1 MEGFA
6 ALSDLRCTFSAHTS
20 RTAVTALSFTTELRS
35 SAIKIA
41 AFGHGVR
48 LKHRCIDSPGSPP
61 PYIFIHFFCL
71 YVHKLLS
78 ASIPQANDA

>member
-6 ALSDLRCTFSAHTS
+6 ALSDLRCTHSAHTS

-41 AFGHGVR
+41 AFGHGAR
-48 LKHRCIDSPGSPP
+48 LKHRCIDSPGSPATL
-61 PYIFIHFFCL
+61 YIYSFLLFICT
-71 YVHKLLS
+71 
-78 ASIPQANDA
+78 